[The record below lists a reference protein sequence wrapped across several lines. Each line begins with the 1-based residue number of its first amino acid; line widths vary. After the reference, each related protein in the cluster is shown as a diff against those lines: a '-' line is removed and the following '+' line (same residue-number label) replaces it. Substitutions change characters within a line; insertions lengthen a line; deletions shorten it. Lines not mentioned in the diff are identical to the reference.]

1 MLQATEQHTKKEDRM
16 KMKGTCFIQS
26 SISIYFEGRDVCVVT
41 RACCEKMPS
50 VSITN
55 VPEGRSSE
63 GVQKLMKC

>member
-1 MLQATEQHTKKEDRM
+1 MEMKEA
-16 KMKGTCFIQS
+16 CFIQG

-55 VPEGRSSE
+55 VPEGRFME